1 MKLPRLTESVTPWH
15 ACSEFRPELSERATS
30 TRLPSLWMHIWVENN
45 FKFWADSRQLPK
57 MLRGKFWHFWWSRF
71 MTLRCWEA
79 LDSLCLSLARPG
91 LGSDPGVMASPVS
104 SESLP
109 SCHPWPGR
117 AVSVSAGSPD
127 YTGHVNCEQSQASRE
142 PWVFFTGKQQSIWA
156 VITLIHNLRVKCSWK
171 LYQYGRFGGR
181 NALLLWHQNKVK
193 KIILTWI

>member
-1 MKLPRLTESVTPWH
+1 MLWAVNFDI
-15 ACSEFRPELSERATS
+15 FR
-30 TRLPSLWMHIWVENN
+30 
-45 FKFWADSRQLPK
+45 
-57 MLRGKFWHFWWSRF
+57 WSRF
-71 MTLRCWEA
+71 MTLRCGEA

-171 LYQYGRFGGR
+171 LYQYGRSGGR

-193 KIILTWI
+193 KVILTWI